1 MKEKALVLLIE
12 HKFRELGELL
22 SSLEPSD
29 IAEMMA
35 DFPAEVLPLI
45 FRLLSKDLA
54 AQTFVEMDSEMQ
66 KRLIDAFSDLELKD
80 VFDRLFLDDTVDIIE
95 EMPANVVQRII
106 KGCSAEKRRVINEVL
121 SYPDDSA
128 GSIMTIEY
136 VSLKPEMTVSD
147 AFETIRRT
155 GVDKETIYTC
165 YVTDNDRHLIGL
177 VTAKDLMLAR
187 PDDKV
192 SRMMETNVISVNTIA
207 DKKEAA
213 ETISKYDFLELP
225 VVDSENRLVG
235 IVTVDDAIDVIT
247 EAAEDDFAKMAA
259 IEPMEHSYFRTGV
272 FTHSRKRIVWLL
284 VLMLS
289 ATVTGAIITA
299 YEEAFA
305 ALPLLIASLPML
317 MGTGGNCGSQ
327 ASTMVIR
334 GLALGEIE
342 PRDVL
347 RVLWKEMRIGLLIGL
362 ALAVVN
368 TGRIFVTYND
378 SPDKL
383 MLALVT
389 GVTLIAVVLIAKA
402 LGCMLPL
409 LAKKLKLDPALMA
422 SPLLAT
428 VCDTCVVLIYFN
440 IATLVMGLGI

>member
-1 MKEKALVLLIE
+1 MKEKALILLIE

-22 SSLEPSD
+22 ASLDPPD
-29 IAEMMA
+29 IAALLAE
-35 DFPAEVLPLI
+35 FPGEVLPII
-45 FRLLSKDLA
+45 FRVLPKDLA
-54 AQTFVEMDSEMQ
+54 AQTFVEMDADMQ
-66 KRLIDAFSDLELKD
+66 ERLIGAFSDLELKE

-95 EMPANVVQRII
+95 EMPANVVGRII
-106 KGCSAEKRRVINEVL
+106 KNCSTEKRRAINEVL

-136 VSLKPEMTVSD
+136 VGLKKEMSVND
-147 AFETIRRT
+147 AFAAIRRT
-155 GVDKETIYTC
+155 GVSKETIYTC
-165 YVTDNDRHLIGL
+165 YVIDDDRHLIGL
-177 VTAKDLMLAR
+177 VTAKDLMLAEQ
-187 PDDKV
+187 DATVGDL
-192 SRMMETNVISVNTIA
+192 MEERVISANTMT
-207 DKKEAA
+207 DKKEVA
-213 ETISKYDFLELP
+213 EMIQKYDFLAMP
-225 VVDSENRLVG
+225 IVDSENRLVG

-247 EAAEDDFAKMAA
+247 EAAEDEFAKMAA
-259 IEPMEHSYFRTGV
+259 IEPMEQTYFKTGV

-305 ALPLLIASLPML
+305 ALPLLIAALPML

-334 GLALGEIE
+334 GLAVGEIT
-342 PRDVL
+342 PGDFM
-347 RVLWKEMRIGLLIGL
+347 RVLWKELRIGAMIGVL
-362 ALAVVN
+362 LAVVN
-368 TGRIFVTYND
+368 TLRVLITYHS
-378 SPDKL
+378 SPDRV
-383 MLALVT
+383 MLAIVT
-389 GVTLIAVVLIAKA
+389 GVTLIAVVLIAKT

-409 LAKKLKLDPALMA
+409 AAKKLKLDPALMA

-440 IATLVMGLGI
+440 IATFIMGLGL